1 MNTVF
6 AIVLQMSTIQHI
18 VSLLPPLFLSLSED
32 LVDHRVTV
40 KDLLKFL
47 RKFVEYMADA
57 K

>member
-6 AIVLQMSTIQHI
+6 AIVLQMSTIQSHCVPI
-18 VSLLPPLFLSLSED
+18 TPSLSLSEY

-40 KDLLKFL
+40 EDLLKL
-47 RKFVEYMADA
+47 LGEFVEYMADA